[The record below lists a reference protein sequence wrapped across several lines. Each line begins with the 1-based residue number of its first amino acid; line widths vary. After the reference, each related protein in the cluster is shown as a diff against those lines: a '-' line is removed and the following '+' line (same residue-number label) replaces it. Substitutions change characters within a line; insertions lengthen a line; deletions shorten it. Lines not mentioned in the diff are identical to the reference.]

1 MRVYKACWIAETYD
15 LLKRSPTFSL
25 TVSTDV
31 PCTASTFFPPSGVPG
46 HGWWLVVC
54 ISRPGCWGW
63 VPWPVPPPV
72 LCRTLATPCLVPS
85 ACWLLADRSAQGEV
99 TICLAQCWQWQQTAV
114 ARSPRNKWLRPGVGS
129 LGPAGTL
136 VHTLYTLCTVFVHS
150 PVRSSNHRHFKTQEN
165 CRKLCSSP
173 GSFAFKYP
181 PSSFFDF
188 DWSVAHWGA

>member
-1 MRVYKACWIAETYD
+1 MLNCWNLWLIKLKVSHIQFNCKHRCTLYSIHLLPSLRCPRSRLVDGGLHIAARVLELVPRTSAQCR
-15 LLKRSPTFSL
+15 LLT
-25 TVSTDV
+25 
-31 PCTASTFFPPSGVPG
+31 
-46 HGWWLVVC
+46 W
-54 ISRPGCWGW
+54 
-63 VPWPVPPPV
+63 
-72 LCRTLATPCLVPS
+72 RTLATPCLVPS

-129 LGPAGTL
+129 LGPGGTL

-188 DWSVAHWGA
+188 DWSVAQWVA